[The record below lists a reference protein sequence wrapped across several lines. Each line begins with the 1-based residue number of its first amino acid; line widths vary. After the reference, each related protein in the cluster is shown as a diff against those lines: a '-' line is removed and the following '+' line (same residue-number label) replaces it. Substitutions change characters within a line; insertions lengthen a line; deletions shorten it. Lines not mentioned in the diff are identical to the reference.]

1 MNNFEDDDFTPEE
14 KALLKR
20 EARYR
25 IEQQRLRESSS
36 PMRAAIVFAVIAVL
50 AKVAATRVQPV
61 ALDIVGNV
69 FLMVTVILLVITLL
83 KRK

>member
-1 MNNFEDDDFTPEE
+1 MNGNFDDDFTPEE

-25 IEQQRLRESSS
+25 INRQRQREQSPLR
-36 PMRAAIVFAVIAVL
+36 ATVVFAVIAVL